1 MHTSESTI
9 AFRLHGCTVSL
20 SALADL
26 LDTMER
32 VTWLTDVCTNRT
44 DDGSLCG
51 ESKYCESCFGW
62 LTLAIA
68 NEGWQDTPFEIC
80 VESSDE
86 DGLEEPQT
94 PHTSLPETPIQV
106 EIWADTLAEDE
117 EWPPLREEAE
127 EPEPSVDEPLAKKQR
142 ITGKQAH

>member
-1 MHTSESTI
+1 MAESV
-9 AFRLHGCTVSL
+9 AW
-20 SALADL
+20 LANA
-26 LDTMER
+26 
-32 VTWLTDVCTNRT
+32 CTNRT
-44 DDGSLCG
+44 DDGSVCG

-68 NEGWQDTPFEIC
+68 NEALRELEGEPGCLPAQDTPFEIC

-94 PHTSLPETPIQV
+94 PHTSLPETPIRA

-142 ITGKQAH
+142 ITRKQAHLVRVSK